1 MGVYTFRLSK
11 NGKAR
16 KVQARYTYVYE
27 WQDGK
32 WLIAHHHSSA
42 MPEQAIR

>member
-16 KVQARYTYVYE
+16 KVQARYTFVYQRIDGP
-27 WQDGK
+27 WQIDN
-32 WLIAHHHSSA
+32 HPSSP
-42 MPEQAIR
+42 MPG